1 MKRLGFPVALVF
13 LSLAFVV
20 FFTTL
25 TAVTLASYVK
35 NEKNSTE
42 AVRNQVGGPI
52 EMVKR

>member
-25 TAVTLASYVK
+25 TAVTLASYAK
-35 NEKNSTE
+35 IEKNSHE
-42 AVRNQVGGPI
+42 VVRDQVGGSI
-52 EMVKR
+52 EMVIR

>member
-1 MKRLGFPVALVF
+1 MKRLEFPVALVF
-13 LSLAFVV
+13 LSLVFVV

-42 AVRNQVGGPI
+42 VVSDQVGETI